1 MEPSH
6 LLRWGHPVTVGMA
19 QCDRCSCRPA
29 QQANKTI
36 PLICHLIPLSTGLQS
51 QSMHNMLT
59 IYRHLETLGLE
70 KKSLCLWAHGLLLK
84 SQQTMLK
91 WLPFKVAGKFVIL
104 NVDVLVFFLLDI
116 MFITKPTISQ
126 VYELFWSTFIVFI
139 GSIQCCIP
147 FCLKEILLT
156 WKI

>member
-70 KKSLCLWAHGLLLK
+70 KKSLCLWAHGILLK

-91 WLPFKVAGKFVIL
+91 WLPFKVADRFVIL
-104 NVDVLVFFLLDI
+104 NVDVFFVWYNVHNK
-116 MFITKPTISQ
+116 T
-126 VYELFWSTFIVFI
+126 YH
-139 GSIQCCIP
+139 IP
-147 FCLKEILLT
+147 SLWAVLIYIHCVH
-156 WKI
+156 WKYPMLHSVLS